1 MPLIDH
7 SSARDQITTPAVG
20 RSMARPGRHGKLLF
34 QHQPKR
40 QMCTSGYRTELRA
53 SCLLSF
59 TVAIQYSFWPEGAA
73 SWSPGTYKQDTTTSG
88 VMHII
93 RGISALTEVTMTI
106 HCLGVVLHH
115 CPSLHQSVFP
125 HSPPTTLTVQSLR
138 PSQLLPSP
146 FQIFPLF
153 LACPA
158 WRLVTFLSALSV
170 PWSSSSPSAPAS
182 PWLPS
187 FYFPLPAPS
196 PSGHS
201 ASPPL
206 QSFLPLFALILSPPT
221 WLLLFVQLRLFFAIW
236 DWKF

>member
-1 MPLIDH
+1 
-7 SSARDQITTPAVG
+7 
-20 RSMARPGRHGKLLF
+20 
-34 QHQPKR
+34 
-40 QMCTSGYRTELRA
+40 
-53 SCLLSF
+53 
-59 TVAIQYSFWPEGAA
+59 
-73 SWSPGTYKQDTTTSG
+73 
-88 VMHII
+88 
-93 RGISALTEVTMTI
+93 MTI

-206 QSFLPLFALILSPPT
+206 QSFLPLFALILSSHLASPLRPVAS
-221 WLLLFVQLRLFFAIW
+221 LLRHLGLKVLVCSIMLNGHRS
-236 DWKF
+236 